1 MSQSTVWVPNICYEE
16 EGEGFTQGIP
26 FIEVPDDK
34 EMPNCLFFWEMRNYT
49 GDDAQPDEKTAEL
62 RSYASM
68 EVLKKN
74 LSPFIFDEVRMA
86 LGLKPL
92 QEMSDSTQINEEKE
106 KNIETLINNINNTP
120 KNEEN
125 HVEEK

>member
-26 FIEVPDDK
+26 FIEIPDDK

-92 QEMSDSTQINEEKE
+92 QEISDSTQINEEKE

>member
-26 FIEVPDDK
+26 FIEIPDDK

>member
-16 EGEGFTQGIP
+16 EGEGFTQGLP
-26 FIEVPDDK
+26 FIEVPADK
-34 EMPNCLFFWEMRNYT
+34 EMPNCLFFWEMRDYT
-49 GDDAQPDEKTAEL
+49 GEDAQPGEKSAEL

-92 QEMSDSTQINEEKE
+92 QEMSDLAQSDEEKE

-120 KNEEN
+120 KE
-125 HVEEK
+125 EEKDVKEE